1 MERGPL
7 GGRAVS
13 PPAIMKCVYCQ
24 ERAGFFKRVCRDC
37 DHLVETVRALHSQA
51 DREGGFGYRDLLD
64 TLIATGIDHAK
75 IEKFLD
81 ADVDG
86 RGSVN
91 DQITARMTNQ
101 IMESLGQPSQMTGKG
116 VKQVR
121 KDIAEGRAPSQ
132 VDQEV
137 VDYSQLKNK
146 T

>member
-1 MERGPL
+1 
-7 GGRAVS
+7 
-13 PPAIMKCVYCQ
+13 
-24 ERAGFFKRVCRDC
+24 
-37 DHLVETVRALHSQA
+37 LVDTVRSIHDQA
-51 DREGGFGYRDLLD
+51 GREGGFGYRELLD
-64 TLIATGIDHAK
+64 TLLATGIDPTK

-101 IMESLGQPSQMTGKG
+101 IMESMGQPSQMTGKD

-132 VDQEV
+132 MDCEVTSPDQ
-137 VDYSQLKNK
+137 LPHKH
-146 T
+146 

>member
-1 MERGPL
+1 
-7 GGRAVS
+7 
-13 PPAIMKCVYCQ
+13 MKCAYC
-24 ERAGFFKRVCRDC
+24 EEKAGFFKRVCKDC
-37 DHLVETVRALHSQA
+37 DRLVETVKEIHGRAE
-51 DREGGFGYRDLLD
+51 REGGFGYRDLLD

-101 IMESLGQPSQMTGKG
+101 IMESMGQPSQMTGKD
-116 VKQVR
+116 VKKVR
-121 KDIAEGRAPSQ
+121 KDIAEGKAPSQ
-132 VDQEV
+132 TDAEV
-137 VDYSQLKNK
+137 VDYSQLKGK

>member
-1 MERGPL
+1 
-7 GGRAVS
+7 V
-13 PPAIMKCVYCQ
+13 KCVYCQ
-24 ERAGFFKRVCRDC
+24 ERAGFFKRVCKDC
-37 DHLVETVRALHSQA
+37 DRLVDTVKEIHGQA
-51 DREGGFGYRDLLD
+51 EREGGFGYRELLD
-64 TLIATGIDHAK
+64 TLIATGVDHAK

-101 IMESLGQPSQMTGKG
+101 IMESMGQPSQMSGKD
-116 VKQVR
+116 VKKVR
-121 KDIAEGRAPSQ
+121 KDIAEGKAPSQ
-132 VDQEV
+132 TDAEV

>member
-1 MERGPL
+1 
-7 GGRAVS
+7 
-13 PPAIMKCVYCQ
+13 MKCVYCR
-24 ERAGFFKRVCRDC
+24 EGAGFFKRVCKDC
-37 DHLVETVRALHSQA
+37 DKLIDTVRAIHSQA
-51 DREGGFGYRDLLD
+51 DREGGFGYRELLD
-64 TLIATGIDHAK
+64 TLLATGVDGQK

-101 IMESLGQPSQMTGKG
+101 IMESMGQPSKMTGTD

-121 KDIAEGRAPSQ
+121 KDIAEGKAPSL

-137 VDYSQLKNK
+137 VDPGQLPHKHS
-146 T
+146 

>member
-1 MERGPL
+1 
-7 GGRAVS
+7 
-13 PPAIMKCVYCQ
+13 MKCVYC
-24 ERAGFFKRVCRDC
+24 ETKAGFFKRVCADC
-37 DHLVETVRALHSQA
+37 GRLVDTVRALHEKGA
-51 DREGGFGYRDLLD
+51 FGYRELLD
-64 TLIATGIDHAK
+64 TLIATGVDSQR

-91 DQITARMTNQ
+91 DQVTARMTNQ
-101 IMESLGQPSQMTGKG
+101 IMESLGTPSRMTGKD

-121 KDIAEGRAPSQ
+121 KDIADGRPPSL

-137 VDYSQLKNK
+137 TDYSQLKNK

>member
-1 MERGPL
+1 
-7 GGRAVS
+7 
-13 PPAIMKCVYCQ
+13 MKCVYCR

-37 DHLVETVRALHSQA
+37 DRLVETVRSIHSQA
-51 DREGGFGYRDLLD
+51 DREGGFGYRELLD
-64 TLIATGIDHAK
+64 TLIATGVEGQK

-101 IMESLGQPSQMTGKG
+101 IMESLGQPSQMKG
-116 VKQVR
+116 TDVKQVR
-121 KDIAEGRAPSQ
+121 KDIAEGRAPSM
-132 VDQEV
+132 VDPEV
-137 VDYSQLKNK
+137 VEYSQLKNK

>member
-1 MERGPL
+1 
-7 GGRAVS
+7 
-13 PPAIMKCVYCQ
+13 MKCVYCQ
-24 ERAGFFKRVCRDC
+24 ERAGFFRRVCRDC
-37 DHLVETVRALHSQA
+37 DRLVDTVRSIHSQPG
-51 DREGGFGYRDLLD
+51 REGGFGYREFLD
-64 TLIATGIDHAK
+64 TLIATGIDGRK

-101 IMESLGQPSQMTGKG
+101 IMESLGTPSQMTGKD

-121 KDIAEGRAPSQ
+121 KDIAEGRAPSL

-137 VDYSQLKNK
+137 VDYSQLPGKK
-146 T
+146 L

>member
-1 MERGPL
+1 
-7 GGRAVS
+7 
-13 PPAIMKCVYCQ
+13 
-24 ERAGFFKRVCRDC
+24 
-37 DHLVETVRALHSQA
+37 LVDTVKEIHGQA
-51 DREGGFGYRDLLD
+51 EREGGFGYRELLD

-101 IMESLGQPSQMTGKG
+101 IMESMGQPSQMSGKD
-116 VKQVR
+116 VKKVR
-121 KDIAEGRAPSQ
+121 KDIAEGKAPSQ
-132 VDQEV
+132 TDAEV